1 MTFRLLW
8 YINVTLIS
16 PKSTVS
22 RREELIR
29 DFINEY
35 ARYRSIAEKA
45 IDQVSDDGLNKVL
58 GPDNNSIAIIVKHI
72 GGNLVSRFTDFLTS
86 DGEKPWRDRD
96 SEFQD
101 ASYDRSDVER
111 IWSEGWSVLESEL
124 SNLTD
129 ERLHQQVYIRGQAWT
144 VHDALCRSL
153 AHLSYHVGQIVLL
166 ARILNE
172 GEWQWISIPKGQ
184 SREYN
189 LHPTKEKTL
198 K

>member
-1 MTFRLLW
+1 M
-8 YINVTLIS
+8 I
-16 PKSTVS
+16 K
-22 RREELIR
+22 
-29 DFINEY
+29 DFANEY
-35 ARYRSIAEKA
+35 ARYRSIGEKA
-45 IDQVSDDGLNKVL
+45 LEQVSDEALNKVI
-58 GPDNNSIAIIVKHI
+58 GPDNNSIAIIVRHI

-101 ASYDRSDVER
+101 AVYTRSDIER
-111 IWSEGWSVLESEL
+111 IWSDGWNVLESQL
-124 SNLTD
+124 SKLTD
-129 ERLHQQVYIRGQAWT
+129 EHLQQQVYIRGQAWT

-172 GEWQWISIPKGQ
+172 GPWNWISIPKGQ

-189 LHPTKEKTL
+189 LHPNKEKTP

>member
-1 MTFRLLW
+1 M
-8 YINVTLIS
+8 
-16 PKSTVS
+16 
-22 RREELIR
+22 IR

-35 ARYRSIAEKA
+35 ARYRSIGEKA
-45 IDQVSDDGLNKVL
+45 IAQLSDDALNKVL
-58 GPDNNSIAIIVKHI
+58 GPENNSIAIIVKHI

-96 SEFQD
+96 SEFQT
-101 ASYDRSDVER
+101 ASYDRTEVER
-111 IWSEGWSVLESEL
+111 VWSEGWSALESEL
-124 SNLTD
+124 SKLTD
-129 ERLHQQVYIRGQAWT
+129 EQLKQQVYIRGQAWT

-172 GEWQWISIPKGQ
+172 GDWQWISIPKGQ

-189 LHPTKEKTL
+189 LRPTKEKSL

>member
-1 MTFRLLW
+1 M
-8 YINVTLIS
+8 
-16 PKSTVS
+16 
-22 RREELIR
+22 IR

-35 ARYRSIAEKA
+35 ARYRSIGEKA
-45 IDQVSDDGLNKVL
+45 IAQVSDDALNKVL
-58 GPDNNSIAIIVKHI
+58 GTENNSIAIIVKNI

-96 SEFQD
+96 SEFQT
-101 ASYDRSDVER
+101 ASYDRAEVER

-124 SNLTD
+124 SKLTD
-129 ERLHQQVYIRGQAWT
+129 EQLLQQVYIRGQAWT
-144 VHDALCRSL
+144 VHDSLCRSL

-166 ARILNE
+166 ARILTE
-172 GEWQWISIPKGQ
+172 GDWQWISIPKGQ

-189 LHPTKEKTL
+189 LRPTKEKTL

>member
-1 MTFRLLW
+1 
-8 YINVTLIS
+8 LIS
-16 PKSTVS
+16 
-22 RREELIR
+22 

-35 ARYRSIAEKA
+35 SRYRIIGEKA
-45 IDQVSDDGLNKVL
+45 IAQVSDDALNKVL
-58 GPDNNSIAIIVKHI
+58 GSDNNSIAIIVKHI

-101 ASYDRSDVER
+101 ASYDRSEVER
-111 IWSEGWSVLESEL
+111 TWSEGWRVLESEL
-124 SNLTD
+124 GKLTD
-129 ERLHQQVYIRGQAWT
+129 EQLQQQVYIRGQAWT

-153 AHLSYHVGQIVLL
+153 AHLSYHVGQMVLL

-189 LHPTKEKTL
+189 LHPTKEKSL